1 LKIGWPL
8 LQQSAFATRDLKG
21 WKECLKRLNVSHRIF
36 FSGSFDQGSDSF
48 VSFGANGKLIEVHV
62 GATKSNQFVQCGKA
76 VEYDGIVIDSF

>member
-1 LKIGWPL
+1 
-8 LQQSAFATRDLKG
+8 
-21 WKECLKRLNVSHRIF
+21 VSQRIF